1 VRGSSGGAGR
11 PPGRPT
17 RRRPPGSPDARRRL
31 SAVLIVVLMI
41 LSLIAG
47 RLLQLQGVDRSA
59 YADSANNQQ
68 YQAVTLPATRGSIT
82 DRDGHPLATTVD
94 ARNVV
99 ADPEQISDPELVAAK
114 LAPVLGLTRGPLAQ
128 RLAAHTQYALLTPT
142 PVTPAVGD
150 RILALNLPGITT
162 PDTSQRTY
170 PNGTLASNI
179 LGYMVASP
187 SADGGVEGGGGLE
200 LSYQRM
206 LAGHNGTSSYQVG
219 ANGALIPDGQGTTD
233 PAVPGTSLRLSI
245 QRDIQYEAQRALADQ
260 VRATGALSG
269 TVIVMDPR
277 DGQLLA
283 VATAP
288 GFDPNHIASANP
300 ANLGDPAVGDV
311 YEPGSVNKVI
321 TMSAGL
327 QDKLVTPDSRFI
339 IPGSLDVDG
348 TQFHDAESHGTER
361 LTLTG
366 ILAKSSNI
374 GAIKVAERLGPQR
387 LDHYLLAYGF
397 GRPTGVGLPG
407 ESAGLLPSLRAWSGT
422 TLPTV
427 SFGQGI
433 GVTAM
438 QVASVY
444 ATIANGGVRVQPNI
458 VEATIGPDHKV
469 VPAPAPR
476 RNRVISVKTARELR
490 DMMEAV
496 TSNEG
501 TAPAA
506 RIHGY
511 RVAGK
516 TGTASRPDGHGGYSG
531 YTASF
536 VGMAPA
542 DNPRL
547 VVEVVLQ
554 KPVRGYYGGA
564 VAAPV
569 FHDVMSFALQTLG
582 VAPTY
587 TKRPTAKLTW

>member
-1 VRGSSGGAGR
+1 
-11 PPGRPT
+11 
-17 RRRPPGSPDARRRL
+17 
-31 SAVLIVVLMI
+31 VVLMI

-47 RLLQLQGVDRSA
+47 RLLQLQGLDRSA
-59 YADSANNQQ
+59 YAASAQNQQ
-68 YQAVTLPATRGSIT
+68 HQTITLTATRGTIT
-82 DRDGHPLATTVD
+82 DRDGHPFATTVD

-99 ADPEQISDPELVAAK
+99 ADPEQMSDPTLAAAT
-114 LAPVLGLTRGPLAQ
+114 LAPILGLNATALAQ
-128 RLAAHTQYALLTPT
+128 RLEVHTQYALLTPT

-150 RILALNLPGITT
+150 RILALNVPGITT
-162 PDTSQRTY
+162 PDTSQRIY
-170 PNGTLASNI
+170 PDGTLASNVI
-179 LGYMVASP
+179 GFVNASGQG
-187 SADGGVEGGGGLE
+187 AGGLE
-200 LSYQRM
+200 LSYQKT
-206 LAGHNGTSSYQVG
+206 LAGHNGTNTYQVG
-219 ANGALIPDGQGTTD
+219 ANGAQIPDGRGSLD

-245 QRDIQYEAQRALADQ
+245 QRDIQYEAQQAIAKQ
-260 VRATGALSG
+260 VKATGALSG

-277 DGQLLA
+277 NGQLLA
-283 VATAP
+283 LAAAP
-288 GFDPNHIASANP
+288 GFNPNDVASANP

-327 QDKLVTPDSRFI
+327 QDKVVTPTSRFI
-339 IPGSLDVDG
+339 IPNSLSIAG
-348 TQFHDAESHGTER
+348 TPFHDAESHGTEK

-374 GAIKVAERLGPQR
+374 GAIKVAERLGAQR

-407 ESAGLLPSLRAWSGT
+407 ESGGLLPGLSAWSGT

-433 GVTAM
+433 GVTAI

-444 ATIANGGVRVQPNI
+444 STIANGGVRVQPNV
-458 VEATIGPDHKV
+458 VEDTIDQHHNV
-469 VPAPAPR
+469 TPAPAPR
-476 RNRVISVKTARELR
+476 RNRVISAKTAAELR
-490 DMMEAV
+490 NMMEAV

-506 RIHGY
+506 RIKGY

-516 TGTASRPDGHGGYSG
+516 TGTASRPNGHGGYSG

-536 VGMAPA
+536 AGFAPA
-542 DNPRL
+542 DKPRL

-554 KPVRGYYGGA
+554 KPIRGYYGGA

-569 FHDVMSFALQTLG
+569 FHDVMSFALQSLG
-582 VAPTY
+582 IAPTF
-587 TKRPTAKLTW
+587 TKPPTAKLTW